1 MKLPRSLQQV
11 IDELEKLPGIGPKTA
26 QRLGFYLLHVP
37 ESELKKTG
45 EAFINLKKHTVLCD
59 QCHNVS
65 EDKLC
70 SICQDSKRDQRLLCV
85 VEQPMDLLAIE
96 KSSTYSGIY
105 HVLHGA
111 ISPLNNIGPEQLFV
125 FDLKDRI
132 TSGNIHEII
141 LATNSTME
149 GEGTAMF
156 LKKMI
161 QEFAQPQLKVSRIG
175 LGLPVGADI
184 EYADETTLT
193 RALAG
198 RGEY

>member
-1 MKLPRSLQQV
+1 MKLPAGLQKV
-11 IDELEKLPGIGPKTA
+11 IEQFEKLPGIGPKSA

-37 ESELKKTG
+37 ETELEKMGTAFIELKK
-45 EAFINLKKHTVLCD
+45 NTVLCKL
-59 QCHNVS
+59 CHNVS
-65 EDKLC
+65 EADVCLICSDEQRDKTVM
-70 SICQDSKRDQRLLCV
+70 CV

-96 KSSTYSGIY
+96 KSDNFKGLY

-111 ISPLNNIGPEQLFV
+111 ISPLNNIGPEQLFLL
-125 FDLKDRI
+125 DLKDRI
-132 TSGNIHEII
+132 TSGNIHELI

-149 GEGTAMF
+149 GEATAMF

-161 QEFAQPQLKVSRIG
+161 NDLEITSLRVSRIG
-175 LGLPVGADI
+175 LGLPAGADI
-184 EYADETTLT
+184 EYADETTLS